1 MVFHIQRLSR
11 PLLLTCASF
20 LLVVGVL
27 GCVKPQPDL
36 VLIPV
41 RYEKDYA
48 VGMQDLRPYVDSNA
62 FLVEAWMLR
71 LTSNSTVGF
80 MQDVARVTRGKLEY
94 RPMQQEL
101 IGPINDTLARG
112 WGDCRDY
119 SLISASML
127 EAVEPAW
134 NVSLFAVDLDHA
146 FKPDFPNHW
155 MLWLETD
162 EGTFLLDPSRGLVVQ
177 DEQWVGWKLPI

>member
-1 MVFHIQRLSR
+1 MVLHIQRLSR

-48 VGMQDLRPYVDSNA
+48 VGLQDLRPYVDSDA
-62 FLVEAWMLR
+62 FFVEGWWLR
-71 LTSNSTVGF
+71 LTSNSTRGF
-80 MQDVARVTRGKLEY
+80 LEDVARASRAKLEY

-127 EAVEPAW
+127 EATHPEW
-134 NVSLFAVDLDHA
+134 NVSLFAVDLDHP

-155 MLWLETD
+155 MLWVETS
-162 EGTFLLDPSRGLVVQ
+162 EGTFLLDPTFSIVSQG
-177 DEQWVGWKLPI
+177 EQWVGWKLPI